1 MAAQATINVA
11 YDLAVMY
18 QIQRATLAELEN
30 QISGMLDEGEFY
42 DEEHIGVAAVTD
54 FLHELTAWYDELI
67 GDTL

>member
-1 MAAQATINVA
+1 MAAQAVINVA
-11 YDLAVMY
+11 YDLFGMY

-54 FLHELTAWYDELI
+54 FLHELVAYYDVLI
-67 GDTL
+67 RGEV